1 MTRIFAESNEVV
13 TEAVNTNSNTTLSN
27 VGGVYYVGMGVT
39 GTDIPD
45 NTYVSATALGSNQV
59 TISNTATGT
68 TAITATFNKTNY
80 NVPTNPKFR
89 TFGAYSGSERLY
101 TIIYGDATNTSDT
114 ISVQGSGSTRE
125 YSNLETTEGFRIKN
139 YHPNTFTGIN
149 LSTVNLTTHN
159 YFVLIHSDNHLLHH
173 FAKVT
178 KINTDDSLGDS
189 FEFTPSL
196 GTEIEEGT
204 KFMVFKG
211 PSVNSNVFA
220 ISAGIK
226 RELQDLLVCARP
238 LFYFFDDELDKEGQ
252 LDHNTKYFQRF
263 VGDAAVSGT
272 ISPSIHNTFVTASDN
287 GFIIKDYSKYTMNVK
302 MVDNLKD
309 LDYPA
314 YIENFANNPSAL
326 PQEYDSPDYT
336 IFTTPN
342 VFTDYNDCFP
352 NARRDG
358 DLDVHP
364 LSDISYTGPIRYVHY
379 DFSPTKANK
388 AYNTFDLVLE
398 ESIGKR
404 GSYVEGK
411 AVDNKRI
418 LKQKNSVFDKLRVR
432 HRLHREKFNDWFAL
446 KATVKQNTTT
456 TNEYTFTTEYDL
468 SELLNEGDEVKIGS
482 HIYIIDTIDSINN
495 SGATGKEQDIT
506 LRAERR
512 TETETIFA
520 SASYTL
526 AADAIIYRRAWNVN
540 DSTLLTNFDI
550 LENRNSNLYVKLI
563 SEEFGFL
570 EATVTNSDSNKQ
582 LLTLQFD
589 SDTQVNNTNRS
600 ISILDYMDGSYYI
613 EVEKFSGVIEKLKSY
628 KDKDTGQSFLDYSG
642 RSDIR
647 KLLGPSINKNTLQSQ
662 DIIYSTN
669 SMFNIGTDL
678 SSGAITKCTFDDDEV
693 TFTNTCT
700 GDLRV
705 GDKLFCVYSTHLTVA
720 YIGQVKTI
728 DNGTTVTLE
737 ENARAEVKSP
747 AEAVFYTREKHYMF
761 NKALSHNRFMTSC
774 SDLSGAS
781 GKGLFFDS
789 GVVINSDGSE
799 GSTLVNTSSVNTSKS
814 IGYHLDNIMKV
825 DAANFESTFVSHE
838 SGKNDG
844 FFQARLHD
852 NASSRTYTDTDTI
865 NTLLDFNILGVAT
878 EEKTSIIEVAPHLPL
893 TLGRVDINYA
903 NTLNTI
909 FDSDLLGTTSTA
921 TTSKAY
927 VRVSNSDTTAL
938 SSTSAERK
946 HYGKPVY
953 AGEDGEEVFIG
964 FFVNAFLGNSSTSGG
979 VTSTNDIVIVL
990 DRKVT
995 IGSSVKVK
1003 ILVESTNIG
1012 TAKTTHELN
1021 LLNGGHLHSGKVI
1034 ALLSPHISSSTV
1046 NKTCIFDYPLVSHY
1060 SSDSTVNAFT
1070 YSEKYGSSYYR
1081 IINLEKGNY
1090 NKIELP
1096 VSGTTV
1102 ESKNYYADIPS
1113 KIKYYASAFKPP
1125 PMAPKYSSVYYDIKV
1140 RVNKTD
1146 TDTEIHPLV
1155 ESRGFE
1161 PVSGSKFWDS
1171 TIHKKNGTFESVYLP
1186 PTPKTHDAKE
1196 FFNIDNSSYAFGGR
1210 PWKIKDTLNLIDPKV
1225 ARMFLFC
1232 NSDLLP
1238 YSSKRY
1244 DSLMYSGQTRDVS
1257 NYNLMLLKEPSSD
1270 GTFEPKDTING
1281 TTRITQNDSDY
1292 LSLNIKAGSK
1302 TLSDLKRFSLMC
1314 LTEVVYDWSFNQI
1327 DPENVISE
1335 EKVLPKINLFNNT
1348 IVASGINI
1356 TSISGKVIT
1365 LDANSSGF
1373 IISQQSIIVD
1383 SKGRFMGE
1391 VNTRTTSSPFTITCF
1406 DEVVKTNGD
1415 AYYTGQLYYIA
1426 QKVTGAV
1433 DDFHGRGKE
1442 KSFKGNEEIH
1452 MLKGVICNG
1461 VDGAKFGDSGS
1472 DIAGLANADLDDISG
1487 STDSERSDYNIFFP
1501 PTFSDQNL
1509 VDASSSYGFYNSR
1522 IFKLIGDMTQSNS
1535 SASIAASDTLYK
1547 GMLPI
1552 FFKGFSIEEGKA
1564 SFEDGMVGAYIKS
1577 TGLKN
1582 GLDDCNGIVASCG
1595 TAFNAF
1601 ENKESS
1607 ATYSTEDAGG
1617 VLMGFKPRLYIDSAE
1632 VSDVA
1637 SNKTVG
1643 NRTIYRYNIPIG
1655 TGRTV
1660 SKVGCS
1666 NNGGDVYRTWLTM
1679 VDLTGCYLISENSQV
1694 QPVSDGGARSA
1705 INPAPFI
1712 DAQSISGVV
1721 PNLIYVLSH
1730 EVDTTNTTETHII
1743 TVDHSLA
1750 SGFYRIMQPNHTC
1763 FYDYSPKEIIL
1774 NEVSPKY
1781 TKKPFS
1787 DEMYSAHSTWAIRDG
1802 YTGPRGTR
1810 ATTGT
1815 GEGVLSMYVA
1825 IDIDAQSDSSLV
1837 VLRDVTKMSSLLD
1850 QTSYPMAISDGENT
1864 IKSILN
1870 YSVDDVNTNLKFSE
1884 IKEMLGVVSISEIM
1898 ALTVDNPD
1906 NELSSYK
1913 RGLIGSV
1920 VNVCDEADTLIN
1932 NLLEENDIVFDN
1944 TENTADSVFLAPN
1957 FQETDLMTAIN
1968 YIAERK
1974 DKTFIF
1980 EDGIFKI
1987 KDKNNAD
1994 FKTGYFINDVG
2005 DIELYGYDKE
2015 EDMLNFYNDIVV
2027 NGKKHKSR
2035 RKDDSSIKAIGRK
2048 SLVVYDTKLT
2058 TKDEV
2063 DQKANSLLALHTSQ
2077 NTMITIEIGHK
2088 NISQLKSG
2096 DIVEL
2101 EIDREDIPRNA
2112 YIVLQIKHLLTGN
2125 MEVQLGRY
2133 SLNIE
2138 DRLADLAI
2146 SIKDINADNSQT
2158 EDESTLTHTKID
2170 QVKIK
2175 PIRLLI
2181 RERKSNG
2188 GVVFGFGATLNTN
2201 SRPLGF
2207 GQSIGVTHTTLLEE
2221 EY

>member
-27 VGGVYYVGMGVT
+27 VAGVYYIGMGVT

-59 TISNTATGT
+59 TISNDATDSNP
-68 TAITATFNKTNY
+68 ITATFNKTNY

-114 ISVQGSGSTRE
+114 IAVQGSGSTRE
-125 YSNLETTEGFRIKN
+125 YSNLVTTEGFRIKN

-211 PSVNSNVFA
+211 PSVSSNVFA

-226 RELQDLLVCARP
+226 RELQDSLVCAGP

-263 VGDAAVSGT
+263 IGSTSVTT
-272 ISPSIHNTFVTASDN
+272 ISPTIHNTFVTASDN

-432 HRLHREKFNDWFAL
+432 HRLHRGNFNDWFAL

-456 TNEYTFTTEYDL
+456 ANEYTFTTEYDL
-468 SELLNEGDEVKIGS
+468 SELLNDGDEVRIGS
-482 HIYIIDTIDSINN
+482 HIYIIDNIDGINN
-495 SGATGKEQDIT
+495 SGTTGKEQDIT
-506 LRAERR
+506 FRAERR

-526 AADAIIYRRAWNVN
+526 AANAVIYRRAWNVN

-570 EATVTNSDSNKQ
+570 EASVTDSDSNKQ

-647 KLLGPSINKNTLQSQ
+647 KLLGPSINKNTLHSQ

-678 SSGAITKCTFDDDEV
+678 NSGTITKCTFDDDEV
-693 TFTNTCT
+693 TFTNSCT
-700 GDLRV
+700 GDLQV
-705 GDKLFCVYSTHLTVA
+705 GDKLFCVYGGHLTIA

-799 GSTLVNTSSVNTSKS
+799 GSTLINSSSVNTPKS
-814 IGYHLDNIMKV
+814 VGYHLDNIMKV
-825 DAANFESTFVSHE
+825 DSINFKSIFSSTP

-844 FFQARLHD
+844 FFQARLHN
-852 NASSRTYTDTDTI
+852 NASSRTYTDIDTI
-865 NTLLDFNILGVAT
+865 NTLLDFNILGITT

-921 TTSKAY
+921 TTSKTY
-927 VRVSNSDTTAL
+927 IRVSNSDTTAL

-964 FFVNAFLGNSSTSGG
+964 FFVNAFLGNNSINSGNG
-979 VTSTNDIVIVL
+979 TDDIIIML
-990 DRKVT
+990 DRPVT
-995 IGSSVKVK
+995 IGSSVEVK
-1003 ILVESTNIG
+1003 ILEEDTTIG

-1034 ALLSPHISSSTV
+1034 SLLSPHISSSTV
-1046 NKTCIFDYPLVSHY
+1046 NKTCVFDYPLVSHY
-1060 SSDSTVNAFT
+1060 SSDTTVNAFS

-1090 NKIELP
+1090 NKTELP
-1096 VSGTTV
+1096 ISDTTV

-1125 PMAPKYSSVYYDIKV
+1125 PMAAKYSSVYYDIKV

-1146 TDTEIHPLV
+1146 SNTEIHPLV
-1155 ESRGFE
+1155 ESRGFK

-1171 TIHKKNGTFESVYLP
+1171 TIHKKNGTAESVYLP
-1186 PTPKTHDAKE
+1186 PTPKYADATE
-1196 FFNIDNSSYAFGGR
+1196 FFFLDRASFGFYGG
-1210 PWKIKDTLNLIDPKV
+1210 PWKTKDLLNLIDPKV

-1238 YSSKRY
+1238 YSSERY

-1257 NYNLMLLKEPSSD
+1257 NYNLMLLKEPTSD
-1270 GTFEPKDTING
+1270 GTFEAKDTING

-1302 TLSDLKRFSLMC
+1302 TLSDLKRFSLMR

-1335 EKVLPKINLFNNT
+1335 ERVIPNVPLFDNT
-1348 IVASGINI
+1348 IVASGVNI

-1365 LDANSSGF
+1365 LDASASSF
-1373 IISQQSIIVD
+1373 IVYQESIIVD

-1391 VNTRTTSSPFTITCF
+1391 VNTTTSSAPFTITCF
-1406 DEVVKTNGD
+1406 DEVMKTNGN

-1426 QKVTGAV
+1426 SKTVGAIEV
-1433 DDFHGRGKE
+1433 LHGRGKE
-1442 KSFKGNEEIH
+1442 KSFKGAEEIH
-1452 MLKGVICNG
+1452 MLKGVISNG

-1472 DIAGLANADLDDISG
+1472 DIQAIANADLDNISG
-1487 STDSERSDYNIFFP
+1487 STNSERSDYNIFLP
-1501 PTFSDQNL
+1501 PTFTDNNV
-1509 VDASSSYGFYNSR
+1509 VDESSSFGFYYSR
-1522 IFKLIGDMTQSNS
+1522 IMKLIGDMSASNS

-1577 TGLKN
+1577 TGLLD
-1582 GLDDCNGIVASCG
+1582 GLTACNGVVASCG

-1601 ENKESS
+1601 ENKQSS
-1607 ATYSTEDAGG
+1607 ATYSTDDSGG

-1632 VSDVA
+1632 ISGVA
-1637 SNKTVG
+1637 TNKSVG
-1643 NRTIYRYNIPIG
+1643 DRNVYRYNIPIG
-1655 TGRTV
+1655 TGRSV
-1660 SKVGCS
+1660 NKSIGS
-1666 NNGGDVYRTWLTM
+1666 GGDVYRTWLTM
-1679 VDLTGCYLISENSQV
+1679 VDLTGCYLITENSQI
-1694 QPVSDGGARSA
+1694 QPVSDGGGRTG
-1705 INPAPFI
+1705 INSSPLI

-1721 PNLIYVLSH
+1721 PSLVYVVSH

-1743 TVDHSLA
+1743 TTDSALSA
-1750 SGFYRIMQPNHTC
+1750 GFYRIMQPNHTC
-1763 FYDYSPKEIIL
+1763 FYDYSPKEIVL

-1802 YTGPRGTR
+1802 YTGPRGSR

-1815 GEGVLSMYVA
+1815 GEAILSMYVA
-1825 IDIDAQSDSSLV
+1825 IDIDAQSDSDLV

-1850 QTSYPMAISDGENT
+1850 QTSYSMAISDGDNT
-1864 IKSILN
+1864 IKSVVN

-1898 ALTVDNPD
+1898 TLTVDNP
-1906 NELSSYK
+1906 NEDLSGYK

-1920 VNVCDEADTLIN
+1920 VNICDEADTLIN

-1944 TENTADSVFLAPN
+1944 TENTTDSVFLAPN
-1957 FQETDLMTAIN
+1957 FQETDLMAAIN
-1968 YIAERK
+1968 YVAERK

-1980 EDGIFKI
+1980 EDGTFKI
-1987 KDKNNAD
+1987 KDKSSDD

-2015 EDMLNFYNDIVV
+2015 EDMLNFYNEIVV

-2048 SLVVYDTKLT
+2048 TLVVYDTKLT

-2146 SIKDINADNSQT
+2146 SIKDLNADNSQT
-2158 EDESTLTHTKID
+2158 EDESTLTHTEIN
-2170 QVKIK
+2170 QIKIK

>member
-114 ISVQGSGSTRE
+114 IAIQGSGSSKE

-139 YHPNTFTGIN
+139 YHPNTFTGLN
-149 LSTVNLTTHN
+149 LSAVDLTTHN

-211 PSVNSNVFA
+211 PSVNSNIFA

-226 RELQDLLVCARP
+226 RELQDSLVCAKP

-263 VGDAAVSGT
+263 IGSTSVGT
-272 ISPSIHNTFVTASDN
+272 ISPTLHNTFVTVSDN
-287 GFIIKDYSKYTMNVK
+287 GFVIKDYSKYTMNVK

-314 YIENFANNPSAL
+314 YVENFAGNPAAL
-326 PQEYDSPDYT
+326 PHEYDSSDYNILT
-336 IFTTPN
+336 IPN

-358 DLDVHP
+358 DLDVEP
-364 LSDISYTGPIRYVHY
+364 LSDISYTGPTRYVHY

-388 AYNTFDLVLE
+388 AYNTFDLILE

-411 AVDNKRI
+411 AIDNKRI

-432 HRLHREKFNDWFAL
+432 HRLHRAKFNDWFAL
-446 KATVKQNTTT
+446 KATMKQNTAT

-468 SELLNEGDEVKIGS
+468 CELLNDGDEVRIGS
-482 HIYIIDTIDSINN
+482 HIYIIDNIDAINN
-495 SGATGKEQDIT
+495 SGSTGKEQDIT
-506 LRAERR
+506 FRAEIRR
-512 TETETIFA
+512 ETTSEFTSI
-520 SASYTL
+520 SYTL
-526 AADAIIYRRAWNVN
+526 NEGDVIYRRAWNLN

-570 EATVTNSDSNKQ
+570 EAIVTNSNSNKQ

-589 SDTQVNNTNRS
+589 SNAPFNNTNRS

-613 EVEKFSGVIEKLKSY
+613 EVEKFSGVIEKLRSY
-628 KDKDTGQSFLDYSG
+628 KDKDTGQSFLEYSG
-642 RSDIR
+642 RSDVR
-647 KLLGPSINKNTLQSQ
+647 NLLGPSINKNTLHSQ

-678 SSGAITKCTFDDDEV
+678 SSGAITQCAFDNDEV
-693 TFTNTCT
+693 IFTNSCT
-700 GDLRV
+700 SNLQV
-705 GDKLFCVYSTHLTVA
+705 GDKLFCWHNTHLTVS
-720 YIGQVKTI
+720 YIGQVKTL
-728 DNGTTVTLE
+728 DSGTTVTLE
-737 ENARAEVKSP
+737 ENARTEVNSSDDV
-747 AEAVFYTREKHYMF
+747 AFYTREKHYMF
-761 NKALSHNRFMTSC
+761 NKALSHNRFITSC

-799 GSTLVNTSSVNTSKS
+799 GSTLINTSSVNTPKS
-814 IGYHLDNIMKV
+814 IGYHLDNVMKV
-825 DAANFESTFVSHE
+825 DRSNYESQFTQHLSE
-838 SGKNDG
+838 KNDG
-844 FFQARLHD
+844 FFQARLHN
-852 NASSRTYTDTDTI
+852 NASSRTYTDIDTV
-865 NTLLDFNILGVAT
+865 NTLLDFNILGITT
-878 EEKTSIIEVAPHLPL
+878 EEKISIIEIAPHLPL

-909 FDSDLLGTTSTA
+909 FNSDLLGTTSTA
-921 TTSKAY
+921 TTSKSY
-927 VRVSNSDTTAL
+927 IRVSNSDTTAL

-953 AGEDGEEVFIG
+953 AGEDGEEIFIG
-964 FFVNAFLGNSSTSGG
+964 FFVNAFLGNSSTSASDP
-979 VTSTNDIVIVL
+979 TSDIVIAL

-1003 ILVESTNIG
+1003 ILVESTDIG

-1034 ALLSPHISSSTV
+1034 SLLSPHISSSTV
-1046 NKTCIFDYPLVSHY
+1046 NKTCVFDYPLVSHY
-1060 SSDSTVNAFT
+1060 SSDSTVNAFS

-1125 PMAPKYSSVYYDIKV
+1125 PMAAKYSSAYYDVKV

-1146 TDTEIHPLV
+1146 TNTEIHPLV
-1155 ESRGFE
+1155 ESRGFN

-1171 TIHKKNGTFESVYLP
+1171 TIHKKNGTFEAVYLP
-1186 PTPKTHDAKE
+1186 PAPKTHDANEVLKRTGG
-1196 FFNIDNSSYAFGGR
+1196 DWSGR

-1238 YSSKRY
+1238 YSSERY
-1244 DSLMYSGQTRDVS
+1244 DSLMYSGQTRDVT
-1257 NYNLMLLKEPSSD
+1257 NYNLMLLKDPSSD
-1270 GTFEPKDTING
+1270 GTFEPKDAING

-1292 LSLNIKAGSK
+1292 LSLNIKSGSK
-1302 TLSDLKRFSLMC
+1302 TLSDLKRFSLMR

-1335 EKVLPKINLFNNT
+1335 EKVIPKIVPYDNT
-1348 IVASGINI
+1348 IVASGVNI
-1356 TSISGKVIT
+1356 TGISGKVIT
-1365 LDANSSGF
+1365 LSADASSF
-1373 IISQQSIIVD
+1373 IVFQQSIIVD
-1383 SKGRFMGE
+1383 SKGRFMGQ
-1391 VNTRTTSSPFTITCF
+1391 VDTRTTSAPFTITCF
-1406 DEVVKTNGD
+1406 DEVIKTNSD

-1426 QKVTGAV
+1426 QKDASIS
-1433 DDFHGRGKE
+1433 DPLHGRGKE

-1452 MLKGVICNG
+1452 MLKAVICNG
-1461 VDGAKFGDSGS
+1461 VDGAKFGNSGS
-1472 DIAGLANADLDDISG
+1472 DIESLANADLDNISG
-1487 STDSERSDYNIFFP
+1487 STNSERSDYNIFLP
-1501 PTFSDQNL
+1501 PTFNDNNI
-1509 VDASSSYGFYNSR
+1509 VDASSAYGFYNSR
-1522 IFKLIGDMTQSNS
+1522 ILKLIGDMSASNS

-1564 SFEDGMVGAYIKS
+1564 SFEEGMVGAYIKS
-1577 TGLKN
+1577 TGLLD
-1582 GLDDCNGIVASCG
+1582 GLSECNSVVASCG

-1601 ENKESS
+1601 ENKQSS
-1607 ATYSTEDAGG
+1607 ATYSNEDAGG
-1617 VLMGFKPRLYIDSAE
+1617 VLMGFKPRLYIDSVE
-1632 VSDVA
+1632 VNDVA
-1637 SNKTVG
+1637 FNKTVG

-1660 SKVGCS
+1660 SKVGGS
-1666 NNGGDVYRTWLTM
+1666 DNGGDVYRTWLTM

-1694 QPVSDGGARSA
+1694 QPVSDGGLRNS
-1705 INPAPFI
+1705 INPVPFI

-1721 PNLIYVLSH
+1721 PSLVYVLSH

-1802 YTGPRGTR
+1802 YTGPRGDR

-1815 GEGVLSMYVA
+1815 GEGILSMYVA

-1850 QTSYPMAISDGENT
+1850 QTSYSMVISDGENT
-1864 IKSILN
+1864 IKSALN

-1898 ALTVDNPD
+1898 TLTVDNPS
-1906 NELSSYK
+1906 NTILSDYK

-1920 VNVCDEADTLIN
+1920 VNVCSEADTLIN
-1932 NLLEENDIVFDN
+1932 TLLEENDIVFDN
-1944 TENTADSVFLAPN
+1944 TENTTDSVFLAPN

-1968 YIAERK
+1968 YVAERK

-1980 EDGIFKI
+1980 ENGTFKI
-1987 KDKNNAD
+1987 KDKNDTD

-2005 DIELYGYDKE
+2005 DVELYGYDKE
-2015 EDMLNFYNDIVV
+2015 EDMLNFYNEIVV
-2027 NGKKHKSR
+2027 NGKRHKSR
-2035 RKDDSSIKAIGRK
+2035 RKNDTSIKSIGRK
-2048 SLVVYDTKLT
+2048 SLVIYDTKLT

-2063 DQKANSLLALHTSQ
+2063 DQKANSLLSLHTSE

-2088 NISQLKSG
+2088 NISQVKSG

-2101 EIDREDIPRNA
+2101 EISREDIPRNA

-2146 SIKDINADNSQT
+2146 SIKDINANNSQT
-2158 EDESTLTHTKID
+2158 EDESTLTHTEID

-2175 PIRLLI
+2175 PVRLVV

-2188 GVVFGFGATLNTN
+2188 GLVFGFGATLNTN

>member
-13 TEAVNTNSNTTLSN
+13 TEAVNTNSNATLSN
-27 VGGVYYVGMGVT
+27 VGGIYYVGMGVT

-59 TISNTATGT
+59 TISNNATGT

-114 ISVQGSGSTRE
+114 ISVEGSGSTRE

-139 YHPNTFTGIN
+139 YHPNTFTGLN

-226 RELQDLLVCARP
+226 RELQDSLVCARP

-263 VGDAAVSGT
+263 IGST
-272 ISPSIHNTFVTASDN
+272 TLTSISPTVHNTFVTASDN

-314 YIENFANNPSAL
+314 FGENFANNPYSL
-326 PQEYDSPDYT
+326 PHEYDSPDYVLVT
-336 IFTTPN
+336 IPN

-364 LSDISYTGPIRYVHY
+364 LSDISYTGPKRYVHY

-404 GSYVEGK
+404 GSYVEGR

-432 HRLHREKFNDWFAL
+432 HRLHRGKFNDWFAL
-446 KATVKQNTTT
+446 KAIVKQNTTT
-456 TNEYTFTTEYDL
+456 ANEYTFTTEYDL
-468 SELLNEGDEVKIGS
+468 SELLNVGDEVKIGS

-495 SGATGKEQDIT
+495 SGSTGKEQDIT
-506 LRAERR
+506 FRAERK

-589 SDTQVNNTNRS
+589 SNTQFNNTNRS

-647 KLLGPSINKNTLQSQ
+647 KLLGPSINRNTLHSQ
-662 DIIYSTN
+662 DIVYSTN

-678 SSGAITKCTFDDDEV
+678 SSGAITQCAFDNDEV
-693 TFTNTCT
+693 IFTNSCT
-700 GDLRV
+700 GNLQV
-705 GDKLFCVYSTHLTVA
+705 GDKLFCWHNTHLTVS

-728 DNGTTVTLE
+728 DSGTTVTLE
-737 ENARAEVKSP
+737 ENARTEVNSTDDL
-747 AEAVFYTREKHYMF
+747 ALYTREKHYMF

-774 SDLSGAS
+774 SDLGGAS

-799 GSTLVNTSSVNTSKS
+799 GSTLVNSSSVNTPKS

-825 DAANFESTFVSHE
+825 DRSNFLSASTQYESE
-838 SGKNDG
+838 KNDG

-852 NASSRTYTDTDTI
+852 NASSRTYTNTDTI
-865 NTLLDFNILGVAT
+865 NTLLDFNILGVTT
-878 EEKTSIIEVAPHLPL
+878 EDKTSIIEVAPHLPL

-921 TTSKAY
+921 TTSKTY
-927 VRVSNSDTTAL
+927 IRVSNSDTTAL

-953 AGEDGEEVFIG
+953 AGEDGEEIFIG
-964 FFVNAFLGNSSTSGG
+964 FFVNAFLGHSSSGAGSSTS
-979 VTSTNDIVIVL
+979 DIVIML
-990 DRKVT
+990 DRPVT

-1003 ILVESTNIG
+1003 ILVESTDIG

-1034 ALLSPHISSSTV
+1034 SLLSPHISSSTV
-1046 NKTCIFDYPLVSHY
+1046 NKTCVFDYPLVSHY
-1060 SSDSTVNAFT
+1060 SSDSTVNAFS

-1090 NKIELP
+1090 NKTELP
-1096 VSGTTV
+1096 ISDTTV

-1125 PMAPKYSSVYYDIKV
+1125 PMAAKYSSVYYDVKV

-1146 TDTEIHPLV
+1146 TSTEIHPLI
-1155 ESRGFE
+1155 ESRGFK

-1171 TIHKKNGTFESVYLP
+1171 TIHKKNGTAESVYLP
-1186 PTPKTHDAKE
+1186 PTPKYADATE
-1196 FFNIDNSSYAFGGR
+1196 FFVLDNASFGFYGGA
-1210 PWKIKDTLNLIDPKV
+1210 WKTKDLLNLIDPKV

-1238 YSSKRY
+1238 YSSERY

-1257 NYNLMLLKEPSSD
+1257 NYNLMLLKEPTSD
-1270 GTFEPKDTING
+1270 GTFEAKDTING

-1302 TLSDLKRFSLMC
+1302 ALSDLKRFSLMR

-1335 EKVLPKINLFNNT
+1335 ERVIPKVPLFDNT
-1348 IVASGINI
+1348 IVASGVNI

-1365 LDANSSGF
+1365 LDASASSF
-1373 IISQQSIIVD
+1373 IVYQESIIVD

-1391 VNTRTTSSPFTITCF
+1391 VNTRTSSAPFTITCF
-1406 DEVVKTNGD
+1406 DEVMKTNGN

-1426 QKVTGAV
+1426 SKTVGAV
-1433 DDFHGRGKE
+1433 ELLHGRGKE
-1442 KSFKGNEEIH
+1442 KSFKGAEEIH
-1452 MLKGVICNG
+1452 MLKGVISNG

-1472 DIAGLANADLDDISG
+1472 DIEGIANADLDNISG
-1487 STDSERSDYNIFFP
+1487 STNSERSDYNIFLP
-1501 PTFSDQNL
+1501 PTFTDNNV
-1509 VDASSSYGFYNSR
+1509 VDESSSFGFYYSR
-1522 IFKLIGDMTQSNS
+1522 IMKLIGDMSASNS

-1577 TGLKN
+1577 TGLLD
-1582 GLDDCNGIVASCG
+1582 GLSDCNGVVASCG

-1601 ENKESS
+1601 ENKQSS
-1607 ATYSTEDAGG
+1607 ATYSTDDSGG

-1632 VSDVA
+1632 ISDVA

-1660 SKVGCS
+1660 SKVGGS
-1666 NNGGDVYRTWLTM
+1666 NNGGDMYRTWLTM

-1705 INPAPFI
+1705 INPSPFI

-1743 TVDHSLA
+1743 TVDTALA

-1774 NEVSPKY
+1774 NEASPNC
-1781 TKKPFS
+1781 T
-1787 DEMYSAHSTWAIRDG
+1787 
-1802 YTGPRGTR
+1802 
-1810 ATTGT
+1810 
-1815 GEGVLSMYVA
+1815 SMLPV
-1825 IDIDAQSDSSLV
+1825 
-1837 VLRDVTKMSSLLD
+1837 R
-1850 QTSYPMAISDGENT
+1850 
-1864 IKSILN
+1864 
-1870 YSVDDVNTNLKFSE
+1870 
-1884 IKEMLGVVSISEIM
+1884 
-1898 ALTVDNPD
+1898 
-1906 NELSSYK
+1906 
-1913 RGLIGSV
+1913 R
-1920 VNVCDEADTLIN
+1920 C
-1932 NLLEENDIVFDN
+1932 
-1944 TENTADSVFLAPN
+1944 
-1957 FQETDLMTAIN
+1957 
-1968 YIAERK
+1968 
-1974 DKTFIF
+1974 FIC
-1980 EDGIFKI
+1980 
-1987 KDKNNAD
+1987 
-1994 FKTGYFINDVG
+1994 
-2005 DIELYGYDKE
+2005 
-2015 EDMLNFYNDIVV
+2015 
-2027 NGKKHKSR
+2027 
-2035 RKDDSSIKAIGRK
+2035 
-2048 SLVVYDTKLT
+2048 
-2058 TKDEV
+2058 
-2063 DQKANSLLALHTSQ
+2063 
-2077 NTMITIEIGHK
+2077 NTM
-2088 NISQLKSG
+2088 
-2096 DIVEL
+2096 
-2101 EIDREDIPRNA
+2101 
-2112 YIVLQIKHLLTGN
+2112 
-2125 MEVQLGRY
+2125 
-2133 SLNIE
+2133 
-2138 DRLADLAI
+2138 
-2146 SIKDINADNSQT
+2146 
-2158 EDESTLTHTKID
+2158 
-2170 QVKIK
+2170 
-2175 PIRLLI
+2175 
-2181 RERKSNG
+2181 
-2188 GVVFGFGATLNTN
+2188 
-2201 SRPLGF
+2201 
-2207 GQSIGVTHTTLLEE
+2207 
-2221 EY
+2221 